1 MIFILFILLKRYH
14 FPCFKVV
21 PQLVVK
27 VSPFGGEYVGGA
39 MGGKDAVLRRGGEPI
54 LVGGLTYIGR
64 HRDLYSFV
72 VGAI

>member
-27 VSPFGGEYVGGA
+27 VSPFGGECSGELWEGRTRLAEGGGVNLYWSVG
-39 MGGKDAVLRRGGEPI
+39 
-54 LVGGLTYIGR
+54 
-64 HRDLYSFV
+64 
-72 VGAI
+72 

>member
-27 VSPFGGEYVGGA
+27 VSPFGGEYGGGRYGRDGCRLA
-39 MGGKDAVLRRGGEPI
+39 EGGGVN
-54 LVGGLTYIGR
+54 
-64 HRDLYSFV
+64 LYWSA
-72 VGAI
+72 G